1 MRAGM
6 TKKKYCVSIPDPRSV
21 AACDVSERY
30 ARGEAS
36 IVDLQ
41 AAWAEAM
48 AASWAEARTAEAVA
62 EAEARTAEAV
72 AEFKK
77 KIAEH
82 EPKIAYSW
90 PGGSC
95 MIKA

>member
-1 MRAGM
+1 M

-62 EAEARTAEAV
+62 E
-72 AEFKK
+72 FKK

>member
-1 MRAGM
+1 MC
-6 TKKKYCVSIPDPRSV
+6 KKKYCVSIPDPRSV

-62 EAEARTAEAV
+62 EAEARAAMAAWEVAAV
-72 AEFKK
+72 AAREKQVAK
-77 KIAEH
+77 LLEMVEGRNEK
-82 EPKIAYSW
+82 
-90 PGGSC
+90 
-95 MIKA
+95 